1 MEKKYFFKAYDTDE
15 KVRLWPCPFCG
26 GEPKAIHK
34 GNNFGKKRS
43 VTIECTQ
50 CRCQRTDAALRHDF
64 AWVEKVAADHWNQRQ
79 GHNNRN
85 SAYVRRFTA

>member
-1 MEKKYFFKAYDTDE
+1 MKYFFKAYDTDE
-15 KVRLWPCPFCG
+15 KIGLSPCPFCG

-43 VTIECTQ
+43 VTIKCTR

-64 AWVEKVAADHWNQRQ
+64 AWVEKAAVKNWNQRPN
-79 GHNNRN
+79 GKTTNIRK
-85 SAYVRRFTA
+85 Y